1 MATLTV
7 EVEVPGAAS
16 LEVTGE
22 ALSANLFDGRTIT
35 VPLEWYPRLTHATPA
50 ERENYEL
57 YGDGQ
62 YIRWP
67 DLDEDLTIKG
77 LIAGKR
83 SGESPR
89 SFQRW
94 LAARQTGQP
103 VTIHDITPPQTD

>member
-16 LEVTGE
+16 LEVTDE
-22 ALSANLFDGRTIT
+22 ALRANLSDGRTIT
-35 VPLEWYPRLTHATPA
+35 VPLDWYPRLIHATPA
-50 ERENYEL
+50 ERKNYEL

-83 SGESPR
+83 SGESAR
-89 SFQRW
+89 SFERW
-94 LAARQTGQP
+94 LAAKRAGQP
-103 VTIHDITPPQTD
+103 VAIHDITPS